1 MKVAIASDHA
11 GFEAKEN
18 IKQQLAQMGVEYED
32 LGTNAGDVSVDYP
45 DFAERV
51 GHAVV
56 NGEVDRGILLC
67 GSGIGVS
74 IAANKIHGIR
84 AALAWNKETAE
95 LARHHNNANII
106 AIGGRTT
113 PPENIKEIV
122 EAFLTNSFDSGGRH
136 DRRIEKIAEMEEK
149 SDK

>member
-51 GHAVV
+51 GRAVV
-56 NGEVDRGILLC
+56 KGEVERGILIC

-74 IAANKIHGIR
+74 IAANKIHGVR

-95 LARHHNNANII
+95 LARHHNDANIV

-113 PPENIKEIV
+113 PPENITEIV
-122 EAFLTNSFDSGGRH
+122 QAFLTNPFDSGGRH
-136 DRRIEKIAEMEEK
+136 ERRIEKIAELEK
-149 SDK
+149 DA

>member
-18 IKQQLAQMGVEYED
+18 IKQQLAQMHVEYED
-32 LGTNAGDVSVDYP
+32 LGTNSGGTSVDYP

-56 NGEVDRGILLC
+56 NGEVECGILIC

-95 LARHHNNANII
+95 LARHHNNANIV

-113 PPENIKEIV
+113 PPETIKEIV
-122 EAFLTNSFDSGGRH
+122 QAFLTNSFDSGGRH
-136 DRRIEKIAEMEEK
+136 ERRIEKIAEMEKE
-149 SDK
+149 S

>member
-11 GFEAKEN
+11 GFETKEN
-18 IKQQLAQMGVEYED
+18 IKQQLTQMGVEYED
-32 LGTNAGDVSVDYP
+32 LGTNSAETSVDYP

-56 NGEVDRGILLC
+56 NGEVERGILLC

-74 IAANKIHGIR
+74 IAANKMHGIR

-95 LARHHNNANII
+95 LARHHNDANII

-122 EAFLTNSFDSGGRH
+122 QAFLTNSFDSGGRH
-136 DRRIEKIAEMEEK
+136 ERRIEKSAKMEE
-149 SDK
+149 

>member
-11 GFEAKEN
+11 GFETKEN
-18 IKQQLAQMGVEYED
+18 IKQQLTQMGVEYED
-32 LGTNAGDVSVDYP
+32 LGTNSAETSVDYP

-56 NGEVDRGILLC
+56 NGEVERGILLC

-74 IAANKIHGIR
+74 IAANKMHGIR

-95 LARHHNNANII
+95 LARHHNDANII

-122 EAFLTNSFDSGGRH
+122 QAFLTNSFDSGGRH
-136 DRRIEKIAEMEEK
+136 ERRIEKIAKMEE
-149 SDK
+149 

>member
-18 IKQQLAQMGVEYED
+18 IKQQLAQMGVQFED
-32 LGTNAGDVSVDYP
+32 FGANSATTSVDYP

-56 NGEVDRGILLC
+56 NGEVDRGILIC
-67 GSGIGVS
+67 GTGIGIS
-74 IAANKIHGIR
+74 IAANKIHGVR

-95 LARHHNNANII
+95 LARHHNDANIV

-113 PPENIKEIV
+113 PPESIKEIV
-122 EAFLTNSFDSGGRH
+122 LAFLTNSFDSGGRH
-136 DRRIEKIAEMEEK
+136 ERRIEKISGLERDA
-149 SDK
+149 

>member
-11 GFEAKEN
+11 GFETKEN

-32 LGTNAGDVSVDYP
+32 LGTNVGDVSVDYP

-56 NGEVDRGILLC
+56 NGEVERGILIC

-95 LARHHNNANII
+95 LARHHNNANIV

-113 PPENIKEIV
+113 PPETIKEIV
-122 EAFLTNSFDSGGRH
+122 QAFLTNSFDNGGRH
-136 DRRIEKIAEMEEK
+136 ERRIEKIAEMEKE
-149 SDK
+149 